1 MPTVLKVGP
10 YRFYFFVGDRAEPP
24 HIHVKR
30 DRAEAKYWLAP
41 LRLARYIHFPR
52 HELRTIE
59 NIIRD
64 NRQLLME
71 AWNEAFGT

>member
-1 MPTVLKVGP
+1 MPTVLRVGA
-10 YRFYFFVGDRAEPP
+10 YRFYCFVGDRAEPP

-41 LRLARYIHFPR
+41 LRLARYIGFPR

-64 NRQLLME
+64 NQQILME